1 MDSQKTNETL
11 PLRSP
16 SSSMIETQHPLHQ
29 DDADEEDENV
39 KQLKQCSV
47 LYLSLQDCLI
57 EKDRNWKACQFEVQ
71 ALKACHEKRN
81 KDQNSISVGQSN
93 PQVHP
98 LPIADDGTFTYSSS
112 PHTISELTIHDAGPV
127 LPSTPSPNSVD
138 LIQDSSCTSTST
150 PPGHVQHPTITTSES
165 PQPISTSSPSFSTS
179 QSSNSAPSQQLI
191 PDSRLRKP
199 PAHLNDFHCPTLSHS
214 ANLIQSESKG

>member
-11 PLRSP
+11 LLPSP
-16 SSSMIETQHPLHQ
+16 TSSSTTETQHHLHQ

-81 KDQNSISVGQSN
+81 KDQ
-93 PQVHP
+93 
-98 LPIADDGTFTYSSS
+98 
-112 PHTISELTIHDAGPV
+112 
-127 LPSTPSPNSVD
+127 
-138 LIQDSSCTSTST
+138 
-150 PPGHVQHPTITTSES
+150 
-165 PQPISTSSPSFSTS
+165 
-179 QSSNSAPSQQLI
+179 
-191 PDSRLRKP
+191 K
-199 PAHLNDFHCPTLSHS
+199 
-214 ANLIQSESKG
+214 K